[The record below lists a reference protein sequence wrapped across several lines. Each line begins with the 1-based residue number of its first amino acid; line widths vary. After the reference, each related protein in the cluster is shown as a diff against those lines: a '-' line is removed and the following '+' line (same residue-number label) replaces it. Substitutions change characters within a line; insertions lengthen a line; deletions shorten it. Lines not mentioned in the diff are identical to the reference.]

1 MGQLP
6 KFNTENEDPT
16 KLANL
21 PNYKHPRML
30 CLALPPWR
38 EVSKIIRIFL
48 IFFFIEE
55 EEFRGI
61 YFAKMIFL

>member
-6 KFNTENEDPT
+6 KFNIENEDPT

-21 PNYKHPRML
+21 PNNKHPRML

-38 EVSKIIRIFL
+38 KVSKIIRVFL
-48 IFFFIEE
+48 NFFSLKKKNLGEYI
-55 EEFRGI
+55 
-61 YFAKMIFL
+61 LS